1 MDPEN
6 RPVKEQLMEDQK
18 IEKKKRQFNP
28 DRIVLEAKSV
38 ELVKKISAQIELAFN
53 GVIKLTN
60 KEIANFLIQARSTE
74 LTANELRQMRELHFD
89 EVRAAMWAVQKLKV
103 AREKG
108 EDTTLAQIIE
118 QIQTPKTKRPSQP
131 SKAKRASEPPV
142 AAGTASKVALAGSGG
157 V

>member
-1 MDPEN
+1 
-6 RPVKEQLMEDQK
+6 MEDQK

-108 EDTTLAQIIE
+108 EEITLAQIIE
-118 QIQTPKTKRPSQP
+118 QIQTPKIKRPSQP
-131 SKAKRASEPPV
+131 LKTKRASEPYV
-142 AAGTASKVALAGSGG
+142 AAGVVAKVALPGSGS

>member
-1 MDPEN
+1 
-6 RPVKEQLMEDQK
+6 MEDQK

-108 EDTTLAQIIE
+108 EDITLAQIIE
-118 QIQTPKTKRPSQP
+118 QIQTPKNKRPFQP
-131 SKAKRASEPPV
+131 SKAKRASEPHA
-142 AAGTASKVALAGSGG
+142 AAGMVSKVALAGTGG
-157 V
+157 S